1 MSMYRPNPIL
11 KTTAAIAVT
20 LLASCT
26 EPTEKKLTILGEN
39 SGSLQAMQIFTE
51 EYAKSTGVVLDFK
64 PNSFEDAFTKSN
76 QDFANGTGL
85 YDLVLQYNFSLS
97 SFFKNDYVY
106 TLDELKQMSPGD
118 DAAMEADLF
127 PNVWKEVGHFYAD
140 PKNRGAGATAAMAY
154 PFAANTM
161 LLTYNK
167 ALFDDPAQQAAY
179 RAKYNEELA
188 VPQDLEKFRR
198 VAEFFTQPD
207 KGLSGVCLQGSTGGW
222 LYYEWCGILQA
233 LGGKVMDKDQGWKG
247 DATTPVLLDSPEA
260 IAAAE
265 YYLSLKP
272 FNAGNFTTTDGVEQ
286 RNIMKQGKV
295 AMALIWSDY
304 VQGLIED
311 GAGKRDDR
319 FGFAPAPGGRSMIAG
334 GSFYINKKSKSPKE
348 AFELVRFLLKKE
360 NQVRMLQHGLCSPM
374 RSAYDAPEVQDVPFA
389 AALKTSLERAEY
401 MLEAG
406 PDADL
411 ISTSI
416 TTALQRIWNGQSTIP
431 DGLRAAKEQI
441 EKERAA
447 FYE

>member
-1 MSMYRPNPIL
+1 MSRPKHIL
-11 KTTAAIAVT
+11 KTIAAMAVA

-39 SGSLQAMQIFTE
+39 SGSLQAMQVFAN
-51 EYAKSTGVVLDFK
+51 EYAKATGVTLDFK

-106 TLDELKQMSPGD
+106 TLDELKKMSPGD
-118 DAAMEADLF
+118 DAALEAELF
-127 PNVWKEVGHFYAD
+127 PNIWKEVGYYYKD
-140 PKNRGAGATAAMAY
+140 PKNPTDEAVGAMAY

-167 ALFDDPAQQAAY
+167 ELFEDAAQRAAY
-179 RAKYNEELA
+179 QARYNEELA
-188 VPQDLEKFRR
+188 VPQDLDHFRR

-233 LGGKVMDKDQGWKG
+233 FGGKVMDKDQGWNG
-247 DATTPVLLDSPEA
+247 SAATHVLLDRPEA
-260 IAAAE
+260 VSAVE

-286 RNIMKQGKV
+286 RNVLKKGKV
-295 AMALIWSDY
+295 AMALVWSDY

-311 GAGKRDDR
+311 GAGKRDER
-319 FGFAPAPGGRSMIAG
+319 FGFAPTPGGHSMIAG

-348 AFELVRFLLKKE
+348 AFDLVRFLLRKE
-360 NQVRMLQHGLCSPM
+360 NQVRMIQHGLCSPV
-374 RSAYDAPEVQDVPFA
+374 RSAYDAPEVQGVPFA
-389 AALKTSLERAEY
+389 AALKTSLERADY

-416 TTALQRIWNGQSTIP
+416 TTALQRIWNGEATIP